1 MKIETIYKL
10 LNSNPNT
17 IKEYLTEKLDIDYKT
32 YMAEYQNESHK
43 IGFIKFFT
51 YELNKIG
58 DITFTLRKN
67 IIRKVFGV
75 KLSRLL
81 VYISDYE
88 VRQFFDKKELLYTT
102 FEEKISRRF
111 LEYNNHTVQTM
122 AAMSAGKKRTI
133 GAVQNKVYDLLTAQ
147 LDTQQHLLIYYRK
160 LLLPL
165 MNHNLTLL
173 SKTDSGLVSELPL
186 FDRATYTKNQTQINT
201 VLNELKRYIDPAAV
215 SKYSSILGI
224 PFHVF
229 GDNEESDLTPTVLMD
244 TIHKALEEQA
254 KKTEDFL
261 KAPNPNLPNIVDD
274 LNTDHLNTEK
284 QIANELEL
292 EPPEKIITAD
302 AMKKVEGHRSLY
314 DERPYVEDEVE
325 FTDYEVEEVKEEA
338 VPKEDLNLPTG
349 DFLKPEKEDD
359 DFEDMLY

>member
-1 MKIETIYKL
+1 
-10 LNSNPNT
+10 
-17 IKEYLTEKLDIDYKT
+17 
-32 YMAEYQNESHK
+32 
-43 IGFIKFFT
+43 
-51 YELNKIG
+51 
-58 DITFTLRKN
+58 
-67 IIRKVFGV
+67 
-75 KLSRLL
+75 
-81 VYISDYE
+81 
-88 VRQFFDKKELLYTT
+88 
-102 FEEKISRRF
+102 
-111 LEYNNHTVQTM
+111 
-122 AAMSAGKKRTI
+122 
-133 GAVQNKVYDLLTAQ
+133 
-147 LDTQQHLLIYYRK
+147 
-160 LLLPL
+160 

-302 AMKKVEGHRSLY
+302 AIKKVEGHRSLY